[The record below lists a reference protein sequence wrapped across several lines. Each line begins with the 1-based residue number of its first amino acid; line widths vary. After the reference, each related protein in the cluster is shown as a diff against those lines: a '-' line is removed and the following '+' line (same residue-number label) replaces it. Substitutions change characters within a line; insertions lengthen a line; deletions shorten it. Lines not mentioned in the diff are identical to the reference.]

1 MKTPLM
7 IVFVTVL
14 IDLIGF
20 GIVMPILPLWAET
33 FGASPT
39 EIGLLSASYALMQVI
54 FAPLWGRLSDRIGRR
69 PVILVTLAGSA
80 VSSLL
85 IGVANSLLVLFI
97 ARILNGISGASYA
110 AAQAYVADVTT
121 REERAKGMGM
131 IGAAFGLGFILGP
144 GIGAGLSAIDQSAP
158 FFFAAGLA
166 AVNLLLAL
174 VWLPESLKPGPVP
187 ARVPRVEQFR
197 RAFASRELAPLIGLS
212 FVATLAFVG
221 MESTFALLG
230 DRRFGYTAVEVGL
243 LFVVIGVAAAV
254 SQGGLVGR
262 LVAAHGERQ
271 VMIWGLTGTGTGL
284 ALMAVAHDLW
294 LLLAA
299 LVLLG
304 IASGLAFASL
314 SALISQ
320 AAPEDEQGG
329 ILGLAASTSGIAR
342 IVGPVSAGALF
353 DFVTPGAPLAAGAVL
368 MFVCLGFALTRIPR
382 TAAA

>member
-1 MKTPLM
+1 MNAPLM
-7 IVFVTVL
+7 IVFTTVL

-39 EIGLLSASYALMQVI
+39 EIGLLSASYSLMQVI
-54 FAPLWGRLSDRIGRR
+54 FAPLWGRLSDRVGRR

-158 FFFAAGLA
+158 FYFAAALA
-166 AVNLLLAL
+166 AVNFALA
-174 VWLPESLKPGPVP
+174 WARLPESRKPGTVTPHI
-187 ARVPRVEQFR
+187 PRLEQFR
-197 RAFASRELAPLIGLS
+197 RAFASRELGPLIGLS
-212 FVATLAFVG
+212 FVATFAFVG

-230 DRRFGYTAVEVGL
+230 DRRFGYDAVDMGL
-243 LFVVIGVAAAV
+243 LFVVVGLAAAA

-262 LVAAHGERQ
+262 LVAAHGERP
-271 VMIWGLTGTGTGL
+271 VMLWGLLGTAVGL
-284 ALMAVAHDLW
+284 GLMAAAHQLW
-294 LLLAA
+294 LLLIA
-299 LVLLG
+299 LVMLG
-304 IASGLAFASL
+304 IASGLAFATL
-314 SALISQ
+314 SALISH
-320 AAPEDEQGG
+320 AAPDEEQGG

-342 IVGPVSAGALF
+342 IAGPVTAGALF
-353 DFVTPGAPLAAGAVL
+353 DYVTPGAPLAVGAAL
-368 MFVCLGFALTRIPR
+368 MGLCLAFALTRIPR
-382 TAAA
+382 PAAA

>member
-1 MKTPLM
+1 M
-7 IVFVTVL
+7 IVFTTVL

-39 EIGLLSASYALMQVI
+39 EIGLLSASYSLMQVI
-54 FAPLWGRLSDRIGRR
+54 FAPLWGRLSDRVGRR

-80 VSSLL
+80 LSSLL
-85 IGVANSLLVLFI
+85 IGVANSLLVLFV

-121 REERAKGMGM
+121 REERARGMGM

-144 GIGAGLSAIDQSAP
+144 AIGAGLSAIDQSAP
-158 FFFAAGLA
+158 FYFAAGLA
-166 AVNLLLAL
+166 AVNFALAYAR
-174 VWLPESLKPGPVP
+174 LPESRTPGTVTP
-187 ARVPRVEQFR
+187 RVPRIEQFR
-197 RAFASRELAPLIGLS
+197 RAFASRDLGPLIGLS
-212 FVATLAFVG
+212 FFATFAFVG

-230 DRRFGYTAVEVGL
+230 DRRFGYDAVDMGL
-243 LFVVIGVAAAV
+243 LFVVVGLAAAV

-271 VMIWGLTGTGTGL
+271 VMMWGLTGTAAGL
-284 ALMAVAHDLW
+284 GLMAAAQQLW
-294 LLLAA
+294 ILLIA

-304 IASGLAFASL
+304 LASGLAFASL
-314 SALISQ
+314 SALISH
-320 AAPEDEQGG
+320 AAPEEEQGG

-342 IVGPVSAGALF
+342 IAGPITAGALF
-353 DFVTPGAPLAAGAVL
+353 DYVAPGAPLAVGAVL
-368 MFVCLGFALTRIPR
+368 MGLCLAFALTRIPR
-382 TAAA
+382 PAAA